1 MIHHHGGVKNRSA
14 ILALVVAG
22 SLWGINVALSKLSL
36 RWLDP
41 SWLTAMRFLVATPI
55 LAIIARR
62 GLRQAFTLPIFLS
75 GAVGYGAVV
84 LLQNIGID
92 HTSVSHGAIIV
103 GALPV
108 VVGLVAATLG
118 TGLARPLVWL
128 GYAVALIGVVLVA
141 KGGGGGATDF
151 GDMLVFASVVLSG
164 ATVAVQPRLLKGRDP
179 AAVTAVQFFAAEVV
193 SLPVALSGGSLPHA
207 PSGPGLVMAFLALA
221 LVGTI
226 LPFWLFAYGQARVAP
241 EFAGAFVNL
250 EPLVGAVVGWVA
262 FSNPVGEWQIVG
274 ALTVAIG
281 ILVSLMPP
289 ERGLDFPLVQR
300 LVDAA
305 VAGTRRF

>member
-1 MIHHHGGVKNRSA
+1 MKHRTA
-14 ILALVVAG
+14 ILALIAAG

-41 SWLTAMRFLVATPI
+41 SWLTAMRFLAATPV
-55 LAIIARR
+55 LAIVGRR
-62 GLRQAFTLPIFLS
+62 GLRQAFTPRILLS

-84 LLQNIGID
+84 LLQNVGIE

-108 VVGLVAATLG
+108 VVGLVAATVG
-118 TGLARPLVWL
+118 TGMARPLVWL
-128 GYAVALIGVVLVA
+128 GYGVALVGVVLVA
-141 KGGGGGATDF
+141 KGGGGGATVS

-164 ATVAVQPRLLKGRDP
+164 AIVAVQPSLLKGRDA

-207 PSGPGLVMAFLALA
+207 PSGPGVIGAFVALA

-226 LPFWLFAYGQARVAP
+226 LPFWLFAYGQAHVAP
-241 EFAGAFVNL
+241 ELAGAFVNL
-250 EPLVGAVVGWVA
+250 EPLVGAIVGWVA
-262 FSNPVGEWQIVG
+262 FSNPVGDWQIIG
-274 ALTVAIG
+274 ALIVIAG
-281 ILVSLMPP
+281 ILISLLPP
-289 ERGLDFPLVQR
+289 ERSLALPRMQRVIESGLDGARAL
-300 LVDAA
+300 LA
-305 VAGTRRF
+305 VRW

>member
-1 MIHHHGGVKNRSA
+1 MVVMKNRAA
-14 ILALVVAG
+14 ILALVTAG

-41 SWLTAMRFLVATPI
+41 SWLTALRFLVATPL

-62 GLRQAFTLPIFLS
+62 GLRQAFTPRIFLS

-84 LLQNIGID
+84 LLQNVGIE

-108 VVGLVAATLG
+108 VVALVAATLG

-141 KGGGGGATDF
+141 KGGGGGATVF
-151 GDMLVFASVVLSG
+151 GDILVFASVVLSG
-164 ATVAVQPRLLKGRDP
+164 ATVAVQPSLLRGRDP

-193 SLPVALSGGSLPHA
+193 SLPVALSQGALPHA
-207 PSGPGLVMAFLALA
+207 PSAPGVVVAFLALA
-221 LVGTI
+221 VVGTI
-226 LPFWLFAYGQARVAP
+226 VPFSLFAYGQARVAP
-241 EFAGAFVNL
+241 ELAGAFVNL
-250 EPLVGAVVGWVA
+250 EPLVGAVVGWIA
-262 FSNPVGEWQIVG
+262 FSNPVGGWQIFG
-274 ALTVAIG
+274 ALTVVLG

-289 ERGLDFPLVQR
+289 DRGIGVPGLQR
-300 LVDAA
+300 MIDAA
-305 VAGTRRF
+305 VAGARRF

>member
-1 MIHHHGGVKNRSA
+1 MKNRPA
-14 ILALVVAG
+14 ILALVTAG
-22 SLWGINVALSKLSL
+22 SLWGINVALSKLAL

-55 LAIIARR
+55 LAVIARR
-62 GLRQAFTLPIFLS
+62 GLRQAFTPGIFLS
-75 GAVGYGAVV
+75 GAVGYGVVV
-84 LLQNIGID
+84 LLQNVGID

-128 GYAVALIGVVLVA
+128 GYAVALLGVVLVA
-141 KGGGGGATDF
+141 KGGGGGATVS

-164 ATVAVQPRLLKGRDP
+164 ATVAVQPSLLKGRDP

-193 SLPVALSGGSLPHA
+193 SLPVALSSGTLPHA
-207 PSGPGLVMAFLALA
+207 PSGPGLVVAFLALA
-221 LVGTI
+221 LIGTI
-226 LPFWLFAYGQARVAP
+226 VPFWLFAYGQARVAP
-241 EFAGAFVNL
+241 ELAGAFVNL

-262 FSNPVGEWQIVG
+262 FSNPVGAWQIVG
-274 ALTVAIG
+274 ALTVIVG
-281 ILVSLMPP
+281 ILVSLTPP
-289 ERGLDFPLVQR
+289 DRGLAVSGVQR
-300 LVDAA
+300 VIEVA
-305 VAGTRRF
+305 VAGARRF